1 MENLKSRVLKR
12 EMYNNK
18 DTIIVKNPMVTKGE
32 NLLRVFV
39 PFFRDKLQ
47 PDFTPSI
54 LKPVTIWLK
63 ETILQ

>member
-39 PFFRDKLQ
+39 HFFRDKLQ
-47 PDFTPSI
+47 PDFTLPI